1 MLTSGLSFRSKPMST
16 IQHTAPD
23 GIVTSTSQQFHRLN
37 FVLSAPRGGALSF
50 CRRMNQLGEVGLPHT
65 HLPIRHNSDY
75 LGKVGSHLELFSLD
89 DGLIRALSGII
100 YGGFQTYQLEAAYND
115 LSTMYSRQTFGH
127 TYERLLM
134 NTRHNIYDPS
144 FSLSL
149 FPDAISELEYMYPE
163 SQYIYIFRDPYFY
176 APSVLTSI
184 HGLDSL
190 LIWWSIAR
198 ESQPTITL
206 DPLNMWCMINEALLA
221 SKSKHLA
228 ARSVRVLRHPES
240 DSRYS
245 FQRID
250 QMMRSEYAAYTPPAR
265 HSAPSR
271 SISSAFRNRL
281 SMSARLGRLIDTDPS
296 NVVSPI
302 QDKTS
307 SWLDITLGGDPS
319 ANLPYYSNP
328 GKLIPE
334 YWMKLIDDTDL
345 IERCDNLCSILGFTL
360 LSSRLQKYHYDLI
373 RPA

>member
-1 MLTSGLSFRSKPMST
+1 
-16 IQHTAPD
+16 
-23 GIVTSTSQQFHRLN
+23 
-37 FVLSAPRGGALSF
+37 
-50 CRRMNQLGEVGLPHT
+50 MNQLGEVGLPHT
-65 HLPIRHNSDY
+65 HLPIRHSSDY
-75 LGKVGSHLELFSLD
+75 LGKVASNLDLFSLD

-100 YGGFQTYQLEAAYND
+100 YGGFQTHQLEAAYND

-134 NTRHNIYDPS
+134 NCSHNIYDPS

-149 FPDAISELEYMYPE
+149 FPGVISHIEDMYPE

-176 APSVLTSI
+176 AHSVLTSI

-221 SKSKHLA
+221 SKSNHSA
-228 ARSVRVLRHPES
+228 ARSVRILRHPES

-245 FQRID
+245 LQRID
-250 QMMRSEYAAYTPPAR
+250 QIMRSEYVTYTPPAK
-265 HSAPSR
+265 HPAPGR
-271 SISSAFRNRL
+271 SIRSAFRNRL
-281 SMSARLGRLIDTDPS
+281 SMSARLGRMFDTESS

-319 ANLPYYSNP
+319 ANLPHFSNP

-334 YWMKLIDDTDL
+334 YWQKLIGNTDL
-345 IERCDNLCSILGFTL
+345 IERCDNLCSMLGFTL
-360 LSSRLQKYHYDLI
+360 LSSRLQKLQNDLI
-373 RPA
+373 SPSLQD